1 MEAPRNIRQIG
12 DIEDSLRLYIED
24 YVMTFMG
31 KQKRR
36 GAAALGALLGIQGE
50 TDGVPCVF
58 IRGAVLAE
66 EIAARTGIPVACH
79 VVHRKLVKEMSGR
92 LSGEVFPIQIYM
104 RKPWEEE
111 DNDGKSEL

>member
-1 MEAPRNIRQIG
+1 M
-12 DIEDSLRLYIED
+12 
-24 YVMTFMG
+24 
-31 KQKRR
+31 
-36 GAAALGALLGIQGE
+36 LGLDVTGIVNNTHLCGE
-50 TDGVPCVF
+50 TAPEDVLQ
-58 IRGAVLAE
+58 GAVLAE